1 MKQLLNSQ
9 VCLVSLV
16 KVLHFSYSLTSNG
29 FTFWEFHCL
38 LCFPVLGKK
47 LISLLKTKRWYGTAN
62 IQLLLKVWRK
72 IQFKVIHL
80 PPSFNL
86 TYSISTLYFIL
97 SQWHSFILRLC
108 AKLSGCWV
116 GKLFLVHS
124 NARWHLHYQQP
135 VSEWMFVSP
144 HTKPYFKQVCL
155 CVSQVI
161 FTLAWL
167 IACRLSLQYL
177 WQAEKYPLK
186 VSQINPV

>member
-9 VCLVSLV
+9 ICLVSLV
-16 KVLHFSYSLTSNG
+16 KVLHFIYSLTSNG

-62 IQLLLKVWRK
+62 IQLLLKVWWK

-80 PPSFNL
+80 
-86 TYSISTLYFIL
+86 
-97 SQWHSFILRLC
+97 LRLC

-124 NARWHLHYQQP
+124 NARWQLDYQQP

-177 WQAEKYPLK
+177 WQAEKYPSK
-186 VSQINPV
+186 VSQTYPV

>member
-1 MKQLLNSQ
+1 MVSHFGNFIVCCVSPCWVKNWYHSWRQNVDMEQPIFNFCLKCGEKFSLKQS
-9 VCLVSLV
+9 
-16 KVLHFSYSLTSNG
+16 
-29 FTFWEFHCL
+29 
-38 LCFPVLGKK
+38 
-47 LISLLKTKRWYGTAN
+47 
-62 IQLLLKVWRK
+62 
-72 IQFKVIHL
+72 IH
-80 PPSFNL
+80 
-86 TYSISTLYFIL
+86 FIL

-124 NARWHLHYQQP
+124 NARWQLDYQQP
-135 VSEWMFVSP
+135 VSEWVFVSP